1 MVDESQELASG
12 ADLPRLDRAR
22 GIRIVLYAVIVGS
35 VFLGYGVPFFGIVL
49 SVVAAVLVFSAQREL
64 WDVGE
69 PRAALLAVLVWIGLW
84 LPAMSYLFT
93 GGWDGYPRDI
103 STAWLLLP
111 IQGPANLVVG
121 TLVPALA
128 AVVVF
133 AVGLKV
139 SVVMHRPWLVIVGA
153 WLAPW
158 AHELAFYTVTE
169 MG

>member
-1 MVDESQELASG
+1 V
-12 ADLPRLDRAR
+12 
-22 GIRIVLYAVIVGS
+22 VYAVVLGT
-35 VFLGYGVPFFGIVL
+35 VFLGYGIPFVGIAL
-49 SVVAAVLVFSAQREL
+49 SAVAAAIVASERRDIWHVALPL
-64 WDVGE
+64 
-69 PRAALLAVLVWIGLW
+69 PRAALLAVLIWIGLW
-84 LPAMSYLFT
+84 LPAMSYVLT
-93 GGWDGYPRDI
+93 GGWEWYPRDI

-139 SVVMHRPWLVIVGA
+139 SVIMQRPWLVVIGA

-158 AHELAFYTVTE
+158 AHELVFYTVTE